1 MKGNPATRIK
11 WADVEWNNVAGDG
24 GCPHHYA
31 ELIDR
36 ARREAERLREPEAE
50 RLREPEDPCD
60 EDFMLEIS
68 R

>member
-24 GCPHHYA
+24 GCPNNYA

-36 ARREAERLREPEAE
+36 ARREAE